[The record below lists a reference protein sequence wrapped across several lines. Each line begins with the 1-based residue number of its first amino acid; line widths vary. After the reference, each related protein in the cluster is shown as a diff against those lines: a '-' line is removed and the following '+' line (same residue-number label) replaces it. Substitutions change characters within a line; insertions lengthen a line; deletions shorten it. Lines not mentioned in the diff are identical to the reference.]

1 MSKASGEKMLQKGV
15 FTGIIE
21 KDENN
26 NFFCGEY
33 LLDYKMVQAKF
44 TVGDWITIKSVIE
57 NPSDISYKKYPK
69 KSKNFDKANN
79 KPEQ

>member
-1 MSKASGEKMLQKGV
+1 MTKASEEKMLQKGIY
-15 FTGIIE
+15 TGIIE

-33 LLDYKMVQAKF
+33 LLDYKMVMAKHA
-44 TVGDWITIKSVIE
+44 VGDMITIKSIIE
-57 NPSDISYKKYPK
+57 NPSDISYNKYQK

-79 KPEQ
+79 KPQQ